1 MELCLKLNYCSAGK
15 VEENRCHD
23 YCICKGDS
31 LLHLRAL
38 CNPQPPHCLLSLE
51 APNVT
56 SITPVP
62 FVHFILAGVNKG
74 SEMGRDLGDAEH
86 HVEFSERILAWV
98 AQTRHG
104 GHLVQQQCLKQV
116 LY

>member
-15 VEENRCHD
+15 VEENCCHD

-56 SITPVP
+56 LITPVP

-74 SEMGRDLGDAEH
+74 SETGRDLGDAEH
-86 HVEFSERILAWV
+86 HVDFMNEVKGYWPGWHRQGMVVTWFNSSV
-98 AQTRHG
+98 
-104 GHLVQQQCLKQV
+104 
-116 LY
+116 

>member
-74 SEMGRDLGDAEH
+74 SETGRDLGDAEH
-86 HVEFSERILAWV
+86 HVASVKGYWPGWHRQGMVVTWFNRSV
-98 AQTRHG
+98 
-104 GHLVQQQCLKQV
+104 
-116 LY
+116 